1 MGRAEMPARLRRFLN
16 EVGDAFWLLPAAI
29 VLALSGLALL
39 TVELQVIGHLS
50 DWAPVGWIYGGG
62 DTGARTLLGAIAS
75 STIGVAGTLF
85 SITIAALTLASN
97 QMGPRLLRNF
107 MRDRGNQAVLGVLLG
122 TFAYSILVLRS
133 VRGGE
138 ETAFVP
144 GLGVTVG
151 LVLAAVCIALL
162 IYFIHHVANRIN
174 VDTVIDLVHED
185 VLRDMR
191 RLTLDEASAGPEAA
205 GDWPAA
211 TLVRLEDSGYLQQL
225 DAEGLADW
233 AASNLVCVRLLKR
246 PGDFVLA
253 HSPIAEIS
261 APFEDADEAV
271 RARIAL
277 GRQAGSPEDFTFP
290 IAQLVEVAVRALSPG
305 INDPRTAVS
314 VLNRLGAV
322 LSELST
328 RHLRSGVWIVD
339 GVARVSLPALTYDQ
353 VVAAMFD
360 MIRQNAGGSPSVLF
374 HLLAVIKAM
383 AGLERDPART
393 AVLLRQARVVTE
405 EGRAQ
410 FVNAADRET
419 LELIYDDCL
428 HGFGLGSDARA
439 AAVCQSVGA
448 HAMD

>member
-1 MGRAEMPARLRRFLN
+1 MLTRLRRFLTD
-16 EVGDAFWLLPAAI
+16 VADAFWLLPAVI
-29 VLALSGLALL
+29 VLALSGLAIL
-39 TVELQVIGHLS
+39 TVELQAVGHLS

-133 VRGGE
+133 VRGGD

-151 LVLAAVCIALL
+151 LLLAAVCIGLL

-191 RLTLDEASAGPEAA
+191 RLTTDEA
-205 GDWPAA
+205 PAA
-211 TLVRLEDSGYLQQL
+211 LDTSGAWTAAARVCLKQSGYLQQL
-225 DAEGLADW
+225 DARSLADW
-233 AASNLVCVRLLKR
+233 AASNEVCIRLLKR
-246 PGDFVLA
+246 PGEFVFA
-253 HSPIAEIS
+253 HAPIAEMS
-261 APFEDADEAV
+261 AKVEGAEEAV
-271 RARIAL
+271 GARLAL
-277 GRQAGSPEDFTFP
+277 SRQAGSPEDFTFP

-305 INDPRTAVS
+305 INDPRTAIS

-322 LSELST
+322 LSDLSR
-328 RHLRSGVWIVD
+328 RHLRSGVWPVE
-339 GVARVSLPALTYDQ
+339 GVTRVMVPALTYGE
-353 VVAAMFD
+353 VVGSMFD

-374 HLLAVIKAM
+374 HLLAVIKAV
-383 AGLERDPART
+383 AALELDPDRT
-393 AVLLRQARVVTE
+393 AVLLHHARVTVE
-405 EGRAQ
+405 EGRAH
-410 FVNAADRET
+410 FVSAADRER
-419 LELIYDDCL
+419 LEDIYSDCV
-428 HGFGLGSDARA
+428 HGFASSGRS
-439 AAVCQSVGA
+439 QSMA
-448 HAMD
+448 TS